1 MSQLMKLK
9 IKKSNSMEPKAKKAR
24 FSNDSNNK
32 IQKLEH
38 VVVEDEFTQA
48 DLEELEFFATQMDK
62 IVAVENSL

>member
-1 MSQLMKLK
+1 
-9 IKKSNSMEPKAKKAR
+9 MEPKAKKAR

-62 IVAVENSL
+62 IVAVENSLWVLLYYSILFIL